1 MFIGCRHLRELLES
15 QREIIERH
23 IDRHK
28 WFRHIDDREA
38 AISDFIEKF
47 GWIMREFHCTQVCT
61 DRTECEQP
69 SRLAGEGRLP
79 YSPPQRHE
87 QRISP
92 SRDELIRCVEMA
104 GEGPLGDKQA
114 SCSVSLSRC
123 RHLDMLLEAQAD
135 IIQRHLE
142 RHMWFRHFDNR
153 EEALRDFVNEF
164 GWVVREL
171 YCGRICTDRSE
182 CAPEMIKP

>member
-23 IDRHK
+23 VDRHK
-28 WFRHIDDREA
+28 WFRHIDSREA

-69 SRLAGEGRLP
+69 SRLTSDGRLP
-79 YSPPQRHE
+79 YSPPQRREHP
-87 QRISP
+87 ISP
-92 SRDELIRCVEMA
+92 SRLELMRCVEVA
-104 GEGPLGDKQA
+104 GDGPLGDKQA
-114 SCSVSLSRC
+114 SAPAFFSRC
-123 RHLDMLLEAQAD
+123 RHLDMLLESQAD

-142 RHMWFRHFDNR
+142 RHMWFRRIDNR
-153 EEALRDFVNEF
+153 EEALRDFVSEF
-164 GWVVREL
+164 GWVMREL
-171 YCGRICTDRSE
+171 YCGSICGDRRE
-182 CAPEMIKP
+182 CPAEQDRP